1 MVYHQGSIAMRS
13 VFYLLV
19 FSLSLY
25 GSTLEGLIDYAM
37 KHSTVVKQGQAQMEL
52 SHYKREESRSEQ
64 FGSIDLLASYTHF
77 NLPRTLVPLT
87 PATMK
92 DPVKASNVATTKD
105 MFGTGIAYTIP
116 LFTGY
121 AQTRQVEMDEIASQI
136 SKSRFSLTKEQLAYN
151 VASLYLS
158 ALALQEMSQAQRKH
172 VSALRQLAKTVR
184 QEVEL
189 GKKAQID
196 LLKAQKDL
204 YGNIAYLEV
213 LKGNIAMTKAALA
226 SLVGKE
232 KIGKLKPV
240 RVSVKRPH
248 YNIEKLLGESGKL
261 NRMKIAQYNVKKADK
276 QVKKSQAGKLPQVAL
291 NSYFGYNYGEN
302 DSTNLHSGKFKN
314 EKSWQ
319 IGLNAQW
326 NVFDF
331 GKRDASI
338 QRAKIAQMQAAFE
351 KEQTLLDFRKSLTEA
366 LERIKQSYANYRA
379 NLKQL
384 ALAKKSEKIEH
395 VRYLNGVST
404 INDLLYA
411 KSQTHLA
418 AAKLIESRYNYQKG
432 KFTMDYL
439 LERGVKR

>member
-1 MVYHQGSIAMRS
+1 MRS
-13 VFYLLV
+13 VFYLLL
-19 FSLSLY
+19 FTFSLY
-25 GSTLEGLIDYAM
+25 GSTLEGLIEYAM

-52 SHYKREESRSEQ
+52 SHYRREESRSEQ
-64 FGSIDLLASYTHF
+64 FGSIDLVASYTHF

-105 MFGTGIAYTIP
+105 MFGTGILYTIP

-121 AQTRQVEMDEIASQI
+121 AQTRQVEMDAIASQI
-136 SKSRFSLTKEQLAYN
+136 AQSRFSLSKEQLAYN

-158 ALALQEMSQAQRKH
+158 TLAFEEMSRAQRKH
-172 VSALRQLAKTVR
+172 VSALKNLTQTVKK
-184 QEVEL
+184 EVEL
-189 GKKAQID
+189 GKKAHID

-213 LKGNIAMTKAALA
+213 LKGNISMTKAALA

-232 KIGKLKPV
+232 RIGTLKPV
-240 RVSVKRPH
+240 RVSVKRPS
-248 YNIEKLLGESGKL
+248 YSISSLLRQSQDL
-261 NRMKIAQYNVKKADK
+261 NRMKIAQYNVKKADR
-276 QVKKSQAGKLPQVAL
+276 QVQKSQAGKLPQVAL
-291 NSYFGYNYGEN
+291 SSYYGYNYGEN
-302 DSTNLHSGKFKN
+302 DATNLHSGKFKS
-314 EKSWQ
+314 EKNWQ

-331 GKRDASI
+331 GKRNASI
-338 QRAKIAQMQAAFE
+338 QKAKIAKMQAAFE
-351 KEQTLLDFRKSLTEA
+351 KEQTLLDFRRSLTEA
-366 LERIKQSYANYRA
+366 LEKMKQSYANYRA

-384 ALAKKSEKIEH
+384 TLAKKSEKIEN

-418 AAKLIESRYNYQKG
+418 AAKLIESKYNYQKG
-432 KFTMDYL
+432 KFAMDYL

>member
-1 MVYHQGSIAMRS
+1 
-13 VFYLLV
+13 
-19 FSLSLY
+19 
-25 GSTLEGLIDYAM
+25 
-37 KHSTVVKQGQAQMEL
+37 
-52 SHYKREESRSEQ
+52 
-64 FGSIDLLASYTHF
+64 
-77 NLPRTLVPLT
+77 
-87 PATMK
+87 MK